1 MKTYKQ
7 LVNNILI
14 RLREREVSSINENS
28 YSKLV
33 GLFVH
38 DAIEMVESAWNW
50 SNLRD
55 TMTVTTQDGVFSYA
69 LTDFGDKSSVLDVI
83 NDTGNHFMSYQ
94 TAHWFNNVFL
104 NNDPA
109 KGSPNYYS
117 FNGLNG
123 SGDTQIDIYPVP
135 DGVYDLHF
143 NVIKRSPN
151 ILLDDDTVKV
161 PFLPVQALAYA
172 MALEERGEDGG
183 MSAVSAKALSSVYLS
198 DAIAIDASKH
208 PEELIWE
215 AP

>member
-14 RLREREVSSINENS
+14 RLREREVASIDENS

-55 TMTVTTQDGVFSYA
+55 TMTVDTQSGVFNYVLVNS
-69 LTDFGDKSSVLDVI
+69 GDKSSVLDVI
-83 NDTGNHFMSYQ
+83 NNTSNNFMTYQ
-94 TAHWFNNVFL
+94 TPHWFNNTFL
-104 NNDPA
+104 NNTPA
-109 KGSPNYYS
+109 TGSPQHYV
-117 FNGLNG
+117 FNGLDAN
-123 SGDTQIDIYPVP
+123 GDTAIDIYPIP
-135 DGVYDLHF
+135 DGAYQLFF
-143 NVIKRSPN
+143 NVLKRSPDV
-151 ILLDDDTVKV
+151 ILDDDNVQV

-172 MALEERGEDGG
+172 MAIEERGEDGG
-183 MSAVSAKALSSVYLS
+183 MSAVSAKALASTYLS

-208 PEELIWE
+208 PEDLIWE

>member
-1 MKTYKQ
+1 M
-7 LVNNILI
+7 VNNILI
-14 RLREREVSSINENS
+14 RLREREVNSVSENS

-55 TMTVTTQDGVFSYA
+55 TMTVDTQAGVFNYVLVNS
-69 LTDFGDKSSVLDVI
+69 GDKSSVLDVV
-83 NDTGNHFMSYQ
+83 NNTSNSFMSYKTPQ
-94 TAHWFNNVFL
+94 WFNTAYLTNT
-104 NNDPA
+104 PA
-109 KGSPNYYS
+109 TGAPQHYV
-117 FNGLNG
+117 FNGLDAN
-123 SGDTQIDIYPVP
+123 GDTAIDIYPIP
-135 DGVYDLHF
+135 DASYQLFF
-143 NVIKRSPN
+143 NVLKRSPDVIN
-151 ILLDDDTVKV
+151 DDDKVQV

-183 MSAVSAKALSSVYLS
+183 MSSVSAKALASNFLS

-215 AP
+215 AV